1 MKKKKIIVD
10 ENYLERIPLR
20 VASIKWTKDDEKVT
34 LEIENTGWANRI
46 AQIFFKRP
54 KVSYVHL
61 DEMGSFLWPIL
72 DGERDITAIG
82 ELVKE
87 KFGEAADPLYPRL
100 AKFFHILESYHF
112 ISWKNK

>member
-1 MKKKKIIVD
+1 MKKKKIIVN

-87 KFGEAADPLYPRL
+87 KFGEAAEPLYPRL

>member
-10 ENYLERIPLR
+10 ENYLERVPLR

-82 ELVKE
+82 DLVKE
-87 KFGEAADPLYPRL
+87 KFGEAAEPLYPRL

>member
-1 MKKKKIIVD
+1 MKKKKIKVN

-46 AQIFFKRP
+46 AQIFFRRP

-87 KFGEAADPLYPRL
+87 KFGEAAEPLYPRL